1 MARLSISEA
10 WSETASFVK
19 REGRLLFPLAFML
32 VALPVA
38 VLQAFT
44 PTPPAPDQ
52 PPPAGLWLLLLPIT
66 LVASMVGNL
75 AISYLALRPGVSVGE
90 AIAHGG
96 RRFFSLL
103 GAVLILS
110 IVGIALALV
119 VATIVVALVPG
130 AASGG
135 GVPTPATAAA
145 MLILMLL
152 MLPVVVYVSARLM
165 VMTPLAAAESVGP
178 IAIIRRSWKL
188 TAGHG
193 LKLVAFIL
201 LVGLT
206 YVVGTAAIQ
215 IVAGLVILVFAGPP
229 QPGSL
234 GALLLII
241 IMAGVNTAVGPYLTS
256 LIARVYAQLA
266 PTDRSALLA

>member
-10 WSETASFVK
+10 WSETAAFVK

-44 PTPPAPDQ
+44 PAPPAPDQ
-52 PPPAGLWLLLLPIT
+52 PPPAGLWLMLLPIT
-66 LVASMVGNL
+66 LIASMVGNL
-75 AISYLALRPGVSVGE
+75 AISYLALRPGISVGE
-90 AIAHGG
+90 AIGHGA
-96 RRFFSLL
+96 RRFLSLL

-110 IVGIALALV
+110 FAGIALALV
-119 VATIVVALVPG
+119 IAMIVVALVPG

-135 GVPTPATAAA
+135 AVPTPATAMA

-152 MLPVVVYVSARLM
+152 LLPVVVYVSARLM

-178 IAIIRRSWKL
+178 MAIIRRSWGL
-188 TAGHG
+188 TSGHG

-206 YVVGTAAIQ
+206 YVIGTAAIQ
-215 IVAGLVILVFAGPP
+215 IVAGLVILVLAGPP

-234 GALLLII
+234 AALLLII
-241 IMAGVNTAVGPYLTS
+241 VMAGVNTAVGPYLTS

-266 PTDRSALLA
+266 HTDRSALLA